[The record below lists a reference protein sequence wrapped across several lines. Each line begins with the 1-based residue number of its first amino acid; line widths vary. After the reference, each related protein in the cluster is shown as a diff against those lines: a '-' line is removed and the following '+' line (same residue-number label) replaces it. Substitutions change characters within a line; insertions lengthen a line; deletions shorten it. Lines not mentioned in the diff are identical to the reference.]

1 MYDPRIGRFTTTDP
15 VITDILNAQTLN
27 PYGYVRNNP
36 LTLVDPSGFNEE
48 EAWRAWRAED
58 MGALGLHITYDKLT
72 PPTSTPPATTVG
84 ADAPTN
90 DTSTTGQ
97 TNTVAIPV
105 VETEHPSGPGTDDPF
120 GVFPPDIDL
129 DRSPI
134 PSFDQLVTGDPAGGR
149 TTFIIEDEPGLGRD
163 MRHAFGPERE
173 TIVLR
178 WHFGGN
184 ARSERDIARE
194 NVGFE
199 FGMTVLTLLTPGPLD
214 DMAAAGARSAAR
226 TAGNLNKST
235 AVSEFG
241 VYEIWVNK
249 ELYKIGKADLLRI
262 TKKSGD
268 ATRIHQQMRKLEALH
283 GRNHVGYTL
292 NDLGRVTTA
301 DAKAAEKIR
310 LYEHYHAT
318 GKVPPGNKKSFK
330 P

>member
-1 MYDPRIGRFTTTDP
+1 MY
-15 VITDILNAQTLN
+15 
-27 PYGYVRNNP
+27 
-36 LTLVDPSGFNEE
+36 
-48 EAWRAWRAED
+48 
-58 MGALGLHITYDKLT
+58 
-72 PPTSTPPATTVG
+72 
-84 ADAPTN
+84 
-90 DTSTTGQ
+90 
-97 TNTVAIPV
+97 
-105 VETEHPSGPGTDDPF
+105 
-120 GVFPPDIDL
+120 PPDIDL
-129 DRSPI
+129 DQSPI
-134 PSFDQLVTGDPAGGR
+134 PLFDQLVTGDPAGGR

-199 FGMTVLTLLTPGPLD
+199 FGMTALTLLTPGPLD

-226 TAGNLNKST
+226 TAANLNTST

-262 TKKSGD
+262 TRKSGD
-268 ATRIHQQMRKLEALH
+268 ATRIHQQVVKLGKRYGEDNVK
-283 GRNHVGYTL
+283 RRVVQE
-292 NDLGRVTTA
+292 LGAVTTA
-301 DAKAAEKIR
+301 EAKAAETAH
-310 LYEHYHAT
+310 LYRYYKQT
-318 GKVPPGNKKSFK
+318 GKVPPGNQRSFK